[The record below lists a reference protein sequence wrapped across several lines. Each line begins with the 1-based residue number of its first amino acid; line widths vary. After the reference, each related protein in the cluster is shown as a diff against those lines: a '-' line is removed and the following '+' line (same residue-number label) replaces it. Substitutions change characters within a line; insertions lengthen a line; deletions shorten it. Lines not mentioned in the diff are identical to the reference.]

1 MNLDLAPEDV
11 AFRSE
16 VRAFLEEALTPE
28 LRAWS
33 AKQAGVWADMPLA
46 LAWQKILHAR
56 GWVAPAWPVEYGGP
70 GWSDV
75 QRWIFDAECARLGT
89 PSIPQMGIKMCG
101 PVLMKYGTD
110 AQKAYHLPRILSGEI
125 NWCQGYSE
133 PQAGSDLAAL
143 QCRAERR
150 GDTYVVN
157 GSKIWTT
164 YAHVCNWI
172 FCLVRTD
179 AGGRPQ
185 QGISFLLIP
194 MDTPGISIRPLIT
207 LAGDH
212 EVNQVFFDE
221 VVVPAENLVGEE
233 NQGWT
238 VAKYLLEFERG
249 GAYASRL
256 RAGVAG
262 VRRIAAAE
270 GLMGDDAFI
279 AKLALMD
286 AEIEAIDITERRLIS
301 ALAKGRPVGG
311 APSMLKL
318 VGTEAV
324 QRIDELRIEAV
335 GAWTCVDYASM
346 RHAQHANGIAGPDHA
361 VPAMGRYLNNR
372 AATIYGGSSEVQRN
386 IMARMELGL

>member
-1 MNLDLAPEDV
+1 MNLDLAPEDL
-11 AFRSE
+11 AFRDE
-16 VRAFLEEALTPE
+16 VRSFLEASLTPD

-46 LAWQKILHAR
+46 LRWQKMLHER
-56 GWVAPAWPVEYGGP
+56 GWVAPAWPAEYGGP
-70 GWSDV
+70 GWNDV
-75 QRWIFDAECARLGT
+75 QRWIWDTECARVGA

-101 PVLMKYGTD
+101 PVLMKYGTPE
-110 AQKAYHLPRILSGEI
+110 QKAHHLPRILSGEI
-125 NWCQGYSE
+125 QWCQGYSE

-143 QCRAERR
+143 QCRAERQ
-150 GDTYVVN
+150 GDVYVVN

-164 YAHVCNWI
+164 YAHVSNWI

-179 AGGRPQ
+179 ATGRPQ

-194 MDTPGISIRPLIT
+194 MDTPGISVRPLIT
-207 LAGDH
+207 IAGDH
-212 EVNQVFFDE
+212 EVNQVFFDNVE
-221 VVVPAENLVGEE
+221 VPVENLVGEE

-249 GAYASRL
+249 GAYAARL
-256 RAGVAG
+256 KAGLDG

-270 GLMGDDAFI
+270 GLLGDEGFMGRI
-279 AKLALMD
+279 ALLD
-286 AEIEAIDITERRLIS
+286 AEIAAIDITERRLLS
-301 ALAKGRPVGG
+301 ELSRGKPAGA

-324 QRIDELRIEAV
+324 QKIDELRIEAV
-335 GAWTCVDYASM
+335 GGWALVDYAPV
-346 RHAQHANGIAGPDHA
+346 RHAQHSNAIAGPDYA
-361 VPAMGRYLNNR
+361 VPAVGRYLNNR

-386 IMARMELGL
+386 ILARMGLGL

>member
-1 MNLDLAPEDV
+1 MNLDLTPADL
-11 AFRSE
+11 AFRDE
-16 VRAFLEEALTPE
+16 VRAFLEQAMTADLC
-28 LRAWS
+28 AWA

-46 LAWQKILHAR
+46 LRWQQILHEK
-56 GWVAPAWPVEYGGP
+56 GWVAPAWPAEHGGP

-75 QRWIFDAECARLGT
+75 QRWIWDAECARIGA

-101 PVLMKYGTD
+101 PVLMRYGTPE
-110 AQKAYHLPRILSGEI
+110 QKAFHLPRILSGEI
-125 NWCQGYSE
+125 QWCQGYSE

-150 GDTYVVN
+150 GDVYVVN

-164 YAHVCNWI
+164 YAHVSNWI

-179 AGGRPQ
+179 ASGRPQ
-185 QGISFLLIP
+185 HGISFLLIP
-194 MDTPGISIRPLIT
+194 MDTPGISVRPLIT
-207 LAGDH
+207 IAGDH
-212 EVNQVFFDE
+212 EVNQVFFDNVE
-221 VVVPAENLVGEE
+221 VPVANLVGEE

-256 RAGVAG
+256 RAGMAG

-270 GLMGDDAFI
+270 GVLEDAGF
-279 AKLALMD
+279 AGKLALMD
-286 AEIEAIDITERRLIS
+286 AEIEAIDITERRLIA
-301 ALAKGRPVGG
+301 ALASGRPVGG

-324 QRIDELRIEAV
+324 QKIDELRIEAV
-335 GAWTCVDYASM
+335 GVWGQVDYAPV
-346 RHAQHANGIAGPDHA
+346 RHAQHVNGIAGPDHA
-361 VPAMGRYLNNR
+361 VAAMGRYLNNR

>member
-11 AFRSE
+11 AFRNE

-221 VVVPAENLVGEE
+221 VLVPAENLVGDE

-270 GLMGDDAFI
+270 GLMGDDAFT

-335 GAWTCVDYASM
+335 GGWGQVDYAPM

>member
-1 MNLDLAPEDV
+1 MNLDLTPADL
-11 AFRSE
+11 AFRDE
-16 VRAFLEEALTPE
+16 VRAFLEQAMTAD
-28 LRAWS
+28 LRAWA

-46 LAWQKILHAR
+46 LRWQQILHEK
-56 GWVAPAWPVEYGGP
+56 GWVAPAWPAEHGGP

-75 QRWIFDAECARLGT
+75 QRWIWDAECARIGA

-101 PVLMKYGTD
+101 PVLMRYGTPE
-110 AQKAYHLPRILSGEI
+110 QKAFHLPRILSGEI
-125 NWCQGYSE
+125 QWCQGYSE

-150 GDTYVVN
+150 GDVYVVN

-164 YAHVCNWI
+164 YAHVSNWI

-179 AGGRPQ
+179 ASGRPQ
-185 QGISFLLIP
+185 HGISFLLIP
-194 MDTPGISIRPLIT
+194 METPGISVRPLIT
-207 LAGDH
+207 IAGDH
-212 EVNQVFFDE
+212 EVNQVFFDNVE
-221 VVVPAENLVGEE
+221 VPVANLVGEE

-256 RAGVAG
+256 RAGMAG

-270 GLMGDDAFI
+270 GVLEDAGF
-279 AKLALMD
+279 AGKLALMD
-286 AEIEAIDITERRLIS
+286 AEIEAIDITERRLIA
-301 ALAKGRPVGG
+301 ALASGRPVGG

-324 QRIDELRIEAV
+324 QKIDELRIEAV
-335 GAWTCVDYASM
+335 GVWGQVDYAPV
-346 RHAQHANGIAGPDHA
+346 RHAQHVNGIAGPDHA
-361 VPAMGRYLNNR
+361 VAAMGRYLNNR